1 MTKPSDMAL
10 THREYL
16 NKVSKTPHA
25 KKLKLA
31 LISSEDN
38 SVTLKLP
45 FSDEIIGDPINR
57 IVHGGAISSLVDTA
71 CGAAVFLT
79 QNNLR
84 AFATLDLRIDHIRAA
99 NSGEDIYATAECYR
113 LTHTIAFVRATV
125 FTDNIS
131 NPIAASIATFMRS
144 NKQFPVN

>member
-1 MTKPSDMAL
+1 MTTPSNMVL

-16 NKVSKTPHA
+16 SKVTETPHA

-31 LISSEDN
+31 FVSSEEN

-45 FSDEIIGDPINR
+45 FSEDIIGDSINR
-57 IVHGGAISSLVDTA
+57 IVHGGAITSLVDTA

-84 AFATLDLRIDHIRAA
+84 ALATLDLRVDHIRAA
-99 NSGEDIYATAECYR
+99 TSGEDIYATAECYR

-131 NPIAASIATFMRS
+131 NPIAISIATFMRS